1 MNKNVIR
8 TAIIVSWVIL
18 IACFVIKVLGGN
30 WFEILIDEGVGSIV
44 DNNIVLSTVIC
55 SLSSY
60 ILFNFYYL
68 AICERR
74 NFKLWV
80 HLLLI
85 PYFAGITV
93 LKIFVDARYH
103 ILIDLLS
110 NFVVPFLLV
119 LKTNRKFFRIIIAF
133 VLNCGFQAVSVM
145 IRNASFTMIS
155 QGSLIIELILSIDV
169 TIMLILYYLY
179 SLYGNIKK
187 QGGSEK

>member
-1 MNKNVIR
+1 MNRNVIR
-8 TAIIVSWVIL
+8 AAIVVSWVIL
-18 IACFVIKVLGGN
+18 VACFVIKVLGGN
-30 WFEILIDEGVGSIV
+30 WFEILIEGGMGSMI
-44 DNNIVLSTVIC
+44 DNSIVLSMVIC

-60 ILFNFYYL
+60 VLFNFYYL

-74 NFKLWV
+74 NFKIWV

-85 PYFAGITV
+85 PYFAGITI

-103 ILIDLLS
+103 ILVDLLS

-133 VLNCGFQAVSVM
+133 VLNCGFQAISVM
-145 IRNASFTMIS
+145 IRNASFTTIS
-155 QGSLIIELILSIDV
+155 QGSLLVELILSIDV

-179 SLYGNIKK
+179 SLIGILEKK
-187 QGGSEK
+187 EV